1 VDDKKERNSGKKL
14 GVAVWT
20 GRRIILEGSIEK
32 FERSRSGQDSKLSCS
47 MTSLKGGN
55 FGFSG
60 ELEWI
65 EGTVIILVVDG
76 FKALG

>member
-1 VDDKKERNSGKKL
+1 
-14 GVAVWT
+14 
-20 GRRIILEGSIEK
+20 
-32 FERSRSGQDSKLSCS
+32 

-55 FGFSG
+55 FVFSG

-65 EGTVIILVVDG
+65 EGTIIILVVDG